1 MRTFRVKQWLAALL
15 TGASL
20 TLASIGAQADDPF
33 KVGFIYV
40 GPVGDNGW
48 SYQHDLG
55 RQAVEKNLG
64 DKVKTT
70 YIESVPEGA
79 DAERAITNLVKDGN
93 KLIFTTSFG
102 YMNPT
107 AKVAKKYPDVTF
119 MHATGYKQDKN
130 LGTYIAKSF
139 EGRYVAGFLAAKMTK
154 SNTIGYIASFPIP
167 EVIRDIN
174 SVQLA
179 VNRYNPKAKL
189 KIVWVNTWFDPGKEA
204 DAANALMD
212 QGADVIFQHTDS
224 PAAMQAA
231 ERRGGV
237 YGVGQDSDMS
247 RFGEKAHLVSVVQ
260 NWEKYY
266 TDVTKSVME
275 GTWKSGDFWGG
286 MAEGVVTADNFNKSV
301 PEDIKAEA
309 TKLVNDIKG
318 GYNPFVGPIKN
329 QKGEVI
335 VPEGSTMSI
344 ADLAKMDWYVEGIE
358 GDIPK

>member
-1 MRTFRVKQWLAALL
+1 
-15 TGASL
+15 
-20 TLASIGAQADDPF
+20 
-33 KVGFIYV
+33 
-40 GPVGDNGW
+40 
-48 SYQHDLG
+48 
-55 RQAVEKNLG
+55 
-64 DKVKTT
+64 
-70 YIESVPEGA
+70 
-79 DAERAITNLVKDGN
+79 
-93 KLIFTTSFG
+93 
-102 YMNPT
+102 
-107 AKVAKKYPDVTF
+107 
-119 MHATGYKQDKN
+119 
-130 LGTYIAKSF
+130 
-139 EGRYVAGFLAAKMTK
+139 
-154 SNTIGYIASFPIP
+154 
-167 EVIRDIN
+167 
-174 SVQLA
+174 
-179 VNRYNPKAKL
+179 
-189 KIVWVNTWFDPGKEA
+189 
-204 DAANALMD
+204 
-212 QGADVIFQHTDS
+212 
-224 PAAMQAA
+224 
-231 ERRGGV
+231 
-237 YGVGQDSDMS
+237 MS